1 MTEMENYF
9 LGIDHVQVAAPANRE
24 SEARSFYSD
33 TLGFKEITK
42 PANLALKGGVWF
54 QVGHQQLHVGVEDD
68 FSPAKKAHPAFL
80 VHNATDVRKL
90 LESKAIEI
98 IYGDE
103 LEGAD
108 RFYIYDPFGNRI
120 EIIEWL

>member
-1 MTEMENYF
+1 MFNQF
-9 LGIDHVQVAAPANRE
+9 LGIDHVQLAAPPHNA
-24 SEARSFYSD
+24 SLAKAFYSD
-33 TLGFKEITK
+33 KLGFKEIPK
-42 PANLALKGGVWF
+42 PDNLTLKGGLWF
-54 QVGHQQLHVGVEDD
+54 QIGKQQLHIGVENN
-68 FSPAKKAHPAFL
+68 FSPAKKAHPAFA
-80 VHNATDVRKL
+80 VHNATEVRKN
-90 LESKAIEI
+90 LELQEVEI

>member
-1 MTEMENYF
+1 MEKHF
-9 LGIDHVQVAAPANRE
+9 IGIDHVQVAAPANQE
-24 SEARSFYSD
+24 DLARAFYAEK
-33 TLGFKEITK
+33 LGFKEIPK
-42 PANLALKGGVWF
+42 PDNLALKGGLWF
-54 QVGHQQLHVGVEDD
+54 QIGKQQLHIGVENN
-68 FSPAKKAHPAFL
+68 FSPAKKAHPAFA
-80 VHNATDVRKL
+80 VHNATEVRKN
-90 LESKAIEI
+90 LELQEVKI

>member
-1 MTEMENYF
+1 MENYF

-24 SEARSFYSD
+24 SQARAFYSE

-42 PANLALKGGVWF
+42 PANLALKGGMWF
-54 QVGHQQLHVGVEDD
+54 QVGQQQLHVGVEDD
-68 FSPAKKAHPAFL
+68 FAPTKKAHPAFL
-80 VHNATDVRKL
+80 VHDASDVRKL

-108 RFYIYDPFGNRI
+108 RFYIYDSFGNRI

>member
-1 MTEMENYF
+1 MSKLKDKVAIVTGASS
-9 LGIDHVQVAAPANRE
+9 GIGASIAETLSQHGVKVVLTGRN
-24 SEARSFYSD
+24 EARLYD
-33 TLGFKEITK
+33 V
-42 PANLALKGGVWF
+42 AR
-54 QVGHQQLHVGVEDD
+54 QLHIGIENN
-68 FSPAKKAHPAFL
+68 FSPAKKAHPAFA
-80 VHNATDVRKL
+80 VHNATEVRKN
-90 LESKAIEI
+90 LELQEVEI